1 MIKAVPSAY
10 RCQPGVGVREQIP
23 WDKKGGH
30 GQRKRSWTRAKA
42 EDEQGLM
49 MKDNSIGFIR
59 GEKLLTDNTKVLI
72 IMTRRGEMPLT
83 ELRNT
88 REGASVGIWKDTQS

>member
-1 MIKAVPSAY
+1 MGNI
-10 RCQPGVGVREQIP
+10 
-23 WDKKGGH
+23 
-30 GQRKRSWTRAKA
+30 TRAEA
-42 EDEQGLM
+42 EDEQQGLM

-72 IMTRRGEMPLT
+72 IMTGRGEMPLT

-88 REGASVGIWKDTQS
+88 REGASVGSWKGTPS